1 MAKRNRWRTKEAV
14 RIAEQAG
21 IKALRTGAEAILTE
35 AIDETPIDTGTL
47 RRSGTVTV
55 GALPDGARVYEAAE
69 AGNEMK
75 DAFPEK
81 IGKEKAVYISFNTP
95 YALVVHEGAAPH
107 KITVDTAKSLAV
119 PVRRWKGDVN
129 PYGSGKL
136 PMLSKDGKYVLLGR
150 SVNHPGSTGFKYLEN
165 AFNRNKQKVLKYAEK
180 QIRKALKDAP

>member
-55 GALPDGARVYEAAE
+55 GKLPDSARIYEAAE

-95 YALVVHEGAAPH
+95 YARRQHEE
-107 KITVDTAKSLAV
+107 
-119 PVRRWKGDVN
+119 
-129 PYGSGKL
+129 
-136 PMLSKDGKYVLLGR
+136 LGY
-150 SVNHPGSTGFKYLEN
+150 NHPRGGKAKYLEDP
-165 AFNRNKQKVLKYAEK
+165 FNRNKEKVLKYADK